1 MDPTTNATYEL
12 ISTLVAELDP
22 IFPAEF
28 PFWHMGGDEVQYN
41 CWRDST
47 DGYVDKFMK
56 DHGINEGD
64 YPGLQGYFEQ
74 RVIDLVRSLP
84 SRKRTV
90 LWEDNSKGT
99 GHGVSGLPK
108 DAVVQLFHEDN
119 GDATVLDATVS
130 GGWQV
135 FYTTRDWYW
144 DHGKTLTD
152 GSWEYAYGL
161 EPYANSTLPGA
172 QLDAAVLGSESCMW
186 SPHFDST
193 NFMTEAFPR
202 AAAVAERLWSPRV
215 VTDVADARARLQQL
229 SYSYDEVDDNDV
241 EDDEDAAATA
251 QHDGGADG
259 NVDDTEAEDLGAHEG
274 TAAAADDPVSS
285 QLDHDERIL
294 HKWNCA
300 RVHGMDHVEGVFLV
314 CSSNFYCWDGYH
326 IQPDGTMVEVA
337 QPAADVPKGGWSF
350 QQDATDSGE
359 VNDDELPP
367 DRCHIPG
374 EGASVSIPHKLRKW
388 SYTSVREVHK
398 RRYQLR
404 LTGLEFFSI
413 DGDQGD
419 LVIFPSAQNV
429 VSQVYKAIMKRTG
442 MPHNDQFGIRDDEL
456 RESGATEMT
465 RSGRISRLL
474 RTFTTRW
481 QQGSMSNFEYLMRL
495 NTMAHRSYN
504 DLTQYPV
511 FPWVLADYTSDEL
524 DLDDPRVYRDLSKPM
539 GALTEPRRSRF
550 KERFDSWADDDPIP
564 AFHYGSHYSSSATV
578 LHYLIRLEPFTQ
590 HSYELQSGRFDI
602 ADRLFFSVQEAS
614 HRRPR

>member
-215 VTDVADARARLQQL
+215 VTDVADARATARLAV
-229 SYSYDEVDDNDV
+229 SS
-241 EDDEDAAATA
+241 ASAR
-251 QHDGGADG
+251 
-259 NVDDTEAEDLGAHEG
+259 
-274 TAAAADDPVSS
+274 AAD
-285 QLDHDERIL
+285 R
-294 HKWNCA
+294 A
-300 RVHGMDHVEGVFLV
+300 R
-314 CSSNFYCWDGYH
+314 
-326 IQPDGTMVEVA
+326 
-337 QPAADVPKGGWSF
+337 
-350 QQDATDSGE
+350 
-359 VNDDELPP
+359 
-367 DRCHIPG
+367 
-374 EGASVSIPHKLRKW
+374 
-388 SYTSVREVHK
+388 
-398 RRYQLR
+398 
-404 LTGLEFFSI
+404 
-413 DGDQGD
+413 
-419 LVIFPSAQNV
+419 
-429 VSQVYKAIMKRTG
+429 
-442 MPHNDQFGIRDDEL
+442 
-456 RESGATEMT
+456 
-465 RSGRISRLL
+465 
-474 RTFTTRW
+474 
-481 QQGSMSNFEYLMRL
+481 
-495 NTMAHRSYN
+495 
-504 DLTQYPV
+504 
-511 FPWVLADYTSDEL
+511 
-524 DLDDPRVYRDLSKPM
+524 
-539 GALTEPRRSRF
+539 
-550 KERFDSWADDDPIP
+550 
-564 AFHYGSHYSSSATV
+564 
-578 LHYLIRLEPFTQ
+578 
-590 HSYELQSGRFDI
+590 
-602 ADRLFFSVQEAS
+602 
-614 HRRPR
+614 